1 MERPIIVVAVEEEG
15 DEDDPHHATRSQ
27 VGHPVQGH
35 QRWDPG
41 KWHSELRENEE
52 LRPGRNSPSF
62 EAATG
67 RRTNRGSVSPAY
79 GFSALA
85 LVKCSNEE
93 CPGPRHNMK
102 EDPGTSTLIM
112 KGEHGQEVPCD
123 PGQVTAIL
131 GTTCPPLL
139 PPPPGHSGQN
149 TLPPPFRRHTPPP
162 VPVPLEDSLGEST
175 LRPRVQ
181 DQRPWDGQEEDE
193 ETIVSFSAAF

>member
-1 MERPIIVVAVEEEG
+1 MRRPIIVVAVEDEG

-27 VGHPVQGH
+27 VGHPVPGH

-93 CPGPRHNMK
+93 GPGPRHNMK

-123 PGQVTAIL
+123 PGQVTSIL
-131 GTTCPPLL
+131 GRTSPPL
-139 PPPPGHSGQN
+139 PPPPPGQPGQN
-149 TLPPPFRRHTPPP
+149 TLPPPFRGHTPPP
-162 VPVPLEDSLGEST
+162 APVPLEASLGEST